1 MPERVCPYIDI
12 SKDKLTNT
20 NMLSTNMHQK
30 CTKMHQNEKMTW
42 TKMRLVAFGRSLSRC
57 FLVIALSQI

>member
-1 MPERVCPYIDI
+1 MPERVCPYVDI
-12 SKDKLTNT
+12 SMTNT
-20 NMLSTNMHQK
+20 NMLNTNMHQK

-57 FLVIALSQI
+57 FLEIALSQI

>member
-1 MPERVCPYIDI
+1 MPERVCPYIDKA
-12 SKDKLTNT
+12 KDKLTNT
-20 NMLSTNMHQK
+20 NMLNTNMHQK

-57 FLVIALSQI
+57 FLEIALSQI